1 VSYCRDPEGKLPTP
15 QSNMK
20 VGKLMKKNLF
30 TFILKL
36 LVKLLIAG
44 VGKLKISL
52 WMRPLPKV

>member
-1 VSYCRDPEGKLPTP
+1 
-15 QSNMK
+15 
-20 VGKLMKKNLF
+20 MKKTLF

-52 WMRPLPKV
+52 WMRPLPKE